1 MWWYILA
8 AIGIIVIVVGA
19 FTSYRIMD
27 KQRHNE
33 FEKRLPNHVASHP
46 VSHNS
51 LLIWYI
57 VTPIAAIALG
67 IILVL
72 IFQG

>member
-8 AIGIIVIVVGA
+8 AIGIIVIVVGT
-19 FTSYRIMD
+19 FMSHRIMD
-27 KQRHNE
+27 KQQHHE
-33 FEKRLPNHVASHP
+33 FEKRLPDHVARHT

-51 LLIWYI
+51 ILIWYI
-57 VTPIAAIALG
+57 VTPIAAIVLG
-67 IILVL
+67 ISLVL